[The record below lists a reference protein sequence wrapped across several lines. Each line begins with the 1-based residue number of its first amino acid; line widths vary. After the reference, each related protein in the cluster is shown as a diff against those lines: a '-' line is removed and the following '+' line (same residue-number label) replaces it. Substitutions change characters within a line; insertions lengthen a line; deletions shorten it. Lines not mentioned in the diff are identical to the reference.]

1 MIWCIL
7 KHFHCQYTPFNQ
19 VSGCLRQ
26 QRLSEFSPNNPH
38 LLIISVYVPG
48 NIGVLAS
55 NSAKMQPTD
64 HISTAFVY
72 SDAFN
77 MTSGARYHLV
87 TTYLEEGLMGRGR
100 GIKNYSVLNSSS
112 FSYPLHRP
120 KSQIFK
126 SQFLLRRRLEGFR
139 SLWIT
144 FAECM

>member
-1 MIWCIL
+1 MILCIL
-7 KHFHCQYTPFNQ
+7 KHFHCQYTPLHQ

-48 NIGVLAS
+48 NTGVLAS

-64 HISTAFVY
+64 HMSTAFVY

-87 TTYLEEGLMGRGR
+87 TTYLEEGVNEGLMGG
-100 GIKNYSVLNSSS
+100 
-112 FSYPLHRP
+112 
-120 KSQIFK
+120 
-126 SQFLLRRRLEGFR
+126 
-139 SLWIT
+139 
-144 FAECM
+144 